1 MDIAGFLRR
10 YPPFD
15 ELDDDALARLARSV
29 EIEHFPADTV
39 ILQQGGDP
47 AQALYVVRKGAVE
60 LLDDGTLL
68 DQLVEGEV
76 FGQFSLLA
84 DESPTLTVRAQEDTL
99 CYLVPPETADPLL
112 GSRSGVSFVIGSMRR
127 RITSAAESSAGAA
140 DPRLT
145 PVGSLVRREPVTSDP
160 STPVAEA
167 AARMAEER
175 VSSLLIPTTDGW
187 GIVTDRDLRT
197 RLVAVGADPSIP
209 VVEIATFPVRTIDR
223 ETLAGAAL
231 LGMFAD
237 GIHHYPVTEP
247 GGRIVGVVTD
257 TDLMGIG
264 RHTPFA
270 VRSAIERARTAEE
283 VAAAGRELPALV
295 AAMVDARTDPIDVG
309 RVVALVVDALTVRLL
324 HLTIERQGDPPCAWA
339 WLALGSAARHEQAL
353 HTDQDHALA
362 FDPIP
367 GQPDADPYFAELAE
381 FVTAGLEAAGIPRC
395 TGDAMA
401 THPTLRRPI
410 DEFVEHFAD
419 WMDHPNPKAT
429 VLSSIEYDFRQ
440 VAGPLDAEPTLDEAV
455 RRARHKPEFLRMLSR
470 RALDLKP
477 PTGFVRNLVVE
488 AKGEHAGRLDI
499 KHGGITIV
507 TNLARMWAVRAGITQ
522 KDTLARLDAAT
533 HAAAGPARHRRR
545 EGAVRGLPLPVGDPA
560 PASSRAGGSGSVA
573 RRLRRSGVVG
583 TVLPQRSQ
591 GSVPGDR
598 TSAAPV
604 GERRGHPPVL
614 TRVGT
619 VDQSA
624 RSVPMAWNPPS
635 TCTTSPVMPA
645 AMSDN
650 RKATALPTGVGS
662 VRSQPSGARRPH
674 ASEIWSNPGMP
685 LPAIVLS
692 GPADTVLTRICLGP
706 RSRAR

>member
-15 ELDDDALARLARSV
+15 ELDDDGLARLARSV

-440 VAGPLDAEPTLDEAV
+440 VAGPLDAEPTLDDAV

-591 GSVPGDR
+591 GSLPGDR

-614 TRVGT
+614 TGVGT